1 MRFLQNK
8 TLIAWVMVLLVA
20 GCVYLIYSSIGSQG
34 VVQTDQSGQE
44 AITTDTQ
51 AIMDAIKRVE
61 SEQPPRIGQS
71 PTAAEIYASP
81 YIQHIRPALNGY
93 LDGSNAGAEEAAMD
107 ITSDSS
113 CGLGNFDKSY
123 YQSKFII
130 LEASDN
136 DYGGVQAYIVF
147 VNKPD
152 SIFWAWVYQLGG
164 EGGKYVLRAFCK
176 SGPPADQTAQF
187 KNYINE
193 IISSAPVMM

>member
-1 MRFLQNK
+1 M
-8 TLIAWVMVLLVA
+8 A
-20 GCVYLIYSSIGSQG
+20 GYLIYSRIGSQG
-34 VVQTDQSGQE
+34 VVQTGQSGLE
-44 AITTDTQ
+44 ATTDTQ
-51 AIMDAIKRVE
+51 AIMDAIKKVE
-61 SEQPPRIGQS
+61 ADQPPRIGKS

-123 YQSKFII
+123 YLSKFII
-130 LEASDN
+130 LDASDN

-152 SIFWAWVYQLGG
+152 TIFWAWVYQLGG
-164 EGGKYVLRAFCK
+164 DDGEYVLRAFCK
-176 SGPPADQTAQF
+176 SGPPDDKKTEF
-187 KNYINE
+187 ESYING
-193 IISSAPVMM
+193 IMSSSPVTM